1 MRNMSVRRIPD
12 EVHDYLR
19 DRAKS
24 NGRSL
29 EAEVRAI
36 LNDTYVCSRK
46 GGFGQQLR
54 QHFIEANVLGD
65 ELSITRSIERS

>member
-1 MRNMSVRRIPD
+1 MGNMTVRQIPD

-19 DRAKS
+19 ERAKG

-36 LNDTYVCSRK
+36 LTNVHVVSKT
-46 GGFGQQLR
+46 GGFDQQLR
-54 QHFIEANVLGD
+54 RRFADAGAGVIGD
-65 ELSITRSIERS
+65 DITAHDGG

>member
-1 MRNMSVRRIPD
+1 MGNMTVRQIPD

-19 DRAKS
+19 ERAKS

-36 LNDTYVCSRK
+36 LTNAYVATK
-46 GGFGQQLR
+46 TGGFGQQLR
-54 QHFIEANVLGD
+54 RRFEDAGVIGD
-65 ELSITRSIERS
+65 ELSVSREGGP

>member
-1 MRNMSVRRIPD
+1 MGNMTVRQIPE

-36 LNDTYVCSRK
+36 LSNAYAIAKT

-54 QHFIEANVLGD
+54 RHFYEAGVIGD
-65 ELSITRSIERS
+65 EISDHRRGGP